1 LIVTRSARLR
11 SGSGWALASM
21 IVALAGALARTIVTA
36 HYLDPSAIG
45 LVAIALLT
53 LGCVEAVAT
62 TGVDTALIAAGDDV
76 DRYFDPA
83 FTIQVTRGI
92 AVFGCLWLAA
102 PLAATAFGN
111 PASIEPIRAVAAI
124 AAIRGFANPAVALAV
139 RRLDFRRMFWWSLP
153 EVVSSLVLTVV
164 LVQMRRDAWALV
176 MATVA
181 GQAIAAVA
189 SYGVEPRWPRLV
201 IARDRM
207 RELLRFGRVVAGA
220 RALMYFSV
228 YLDATLV
235 GLTLGTHALGVY
247 QVAARIAELPVTTV
261 TRPLAQVTL
270 PAVSGIHPDVIALN
284 RSWRAML
291 ASAFAVNLMAAI
303 CTILLGP
310 AVISVLAG
318 ERWLEAVP
326 VMRILSIAMLF
337 RAPVIL
343 VGQLFDGCRRPELT
357 LRLNAVRLGA
367 LILLLPPLARWS
379 GLPGIAGAVLVINV
393 LAAAMAL
400 RWSARM
406 LRSLAPSSAR
416 L

>member
-1 LIVTRSARLR
+1 
-11 SGSGWALASM
+11 M
-21 IVALAGALARTIVTA
+21 
-36 HYLDPSAIG
+36 
-45 LVAIALLT
+45 
-53 LGCVEAVAT
+53 
-62 TGVDTALIAAGDDV
+62 
-76 DRYFDPA
+76 
-83 FTIQVTRGI
+83 
-92 AVFGCLWLAA
+92 FGCLWLAA

-181 GQAIAAVA
+181 GQAIASVA

-235 GLTLGTHALGVY
+235 GLTMGTHALGVY
-247 QVAARIAELPVTTV
+247 QFAARIAELPVTTV

-270 PAVSGIHPDVIALN
+270 PAVSGVHPDVIALN

-291 ASAFAVNLMAAI
+291 VSAFAVNLMAAI

-400 RWSARM
+400 RSSARM

>member
-1 LIVTRSARLR
+1 
-11 SGSGWALASM
+11 
-21 IVALAGALARTIVTA
+21 
-36 HYLDPSAIG
+36 
-45 LVAIALLT
+45 
-53 LGCVEAVAT
+53 
-62 TGVDTALIAAGDDV
+62 
-76 DRYFDPA
+76 
-83 FTIQVTRGI
+83 
-92 AVFGCLWLAA
+92 
-102 PLAATAFGN
+102 
-111 PASIEPIRAVAAI
+111 
-124 AAIRGFANPAVALAV
+124 
-139 RRLDFRRMFWWSLP
+139 
-153 EVVSSLVLTVV
+153 
-164 LVQMRRDAWALV
+164 
-176 MATVA
+176 
-181 GQAIAAVA
+181 
-189 SYGVEPRWPRLV
+189 
-201 IARDRM
+201 
-207 RELLRFGRVVAGA
+207 
-220 RALMYFSV
+220 MYFSV

-235 GLTLGTHALGVY
+235 GLTMGTHALGVY
-247 QVAARIAELPVTTV
+247 QFAARIAELPVTTV

-270 PAVSGIHPDVIALN
+270 PAVSGVHPDVIALN

-291 ASAFAVNLMAAI
+291 VSAFAVNLMAAI

-400 RWSARM
+400 RSSARM